1 MKPRQELTQQT
12 YVGRFWRFVNFNTNQ
27 TIGGYC
33 GIPGY
38 IDAIIKDK
46 DVTAVEGNRK
56 YLQSAI
62 KQLNL
67 WPTPSNA
74 LQEESQ
80 PSLAVN
86 GNWITNDSEKRLI
99 SLPDEYGPTCYTID
113 QGSPCPLATLNPFG
127 RELLHSDVLVGIK
140 RSTWIDIL
148 SHDQ

>member
-38 IDAIIKDK
+38 IDVIIKDK

-67 WPTPSNA
+67 WPAPSNA

-80 PSLAVN
+80 PSLAVMAI
-86 GNWITNDSEKRLI
+86 G
-99 SLPDEYGPTCYTID
+99 SLTTPKNVLSRSLMNMGRRVLQPT
-113 QGSPCPLATLNPFG
+113 
-127 RELLHSDVLVGIK
+127 
-140 RSTWIDIL
+140 
-148 SHDQ
+148 